1 MDEADQLPRHVAVIM
16 DGNGRWAR
24 KRNLPRYRGHE
35 AGATAARE
43 VVEAAAAQK
52 LPQLTLYA
60 LSAEN
65 FARRPPEEVS
75 FLMDLLR
82 EYLRG
87 ELSTI
92 LKNNIRFAAI
102 GRIDALREDVREE
115 IARVTEVSRENNGM
129 TLCLALNYGG
139 RHEIAD
145 AAKRLASDAA
155 RGTLSVD
162 RIDEDAFERY
172 LYTAGMP
179 DPDMIIRTA
188 GEMRMSNF
196 LLWQAYYS
204 ELWITPVLWP
214 DFRKEPLHQ
223 AFQDYGMRVRKFG
236 GLATG

>member
-1 MDEADQLPRHVAVIM
+1 MDEADQLPGHVAVIM

-35 AGATAARE
+35 AGATAVRE

-52 LPQLTLYA
+52 LSQLTLYA

-115 IARVTEVSRENNGM
+115 IARVTQVSRENNGM

-145 AAKRLASDAA
+145 AAKRVASDAA
-155 RGTLSVD
+155 RGTLSVE
-162 RIDEDAFERY
+162 RIDEDTFERY

-204 ELWITPVLWP
+204 ELW
-214 DFRKEPLHQ
+214 DFRKEHLHQ